1 MVFWG
6 VYMLMSRR
14 LERIK
19 MDREKILRVDLISLR
34 DVAAAEALLDF
45 YFALHRTF

>member
-1 MVFWG
+1 
-6 VYMLMSRR
+6 MLMSRR

-19 MDREKILRVDLISLR
+19 MDREKILRVDLISLAKA
-34 DVAAAEALLDF
+34 AAAEALLDF